1 MPETI
6 DARRGGEDR
15 DAPRR
20 ARRIAIPGVLVAI
33 DAPSMS
39 QEPWVADALDINAH
53 GMGLVLPPEIPPA
66 IDVLLTFKLGDH
78 LEFSRVPAR
87 VQHREGTSGGVVFG
101 TWPLAERLE
110 LLEYLV
116 SYYESE
122 P

>member
-1 MPETI
+1 MSEPI
-6 DARRGGEDR
+6 DERRGSDDR
-15 DAPRR
+15 EGPRR
-20 ARRIAIPGVLVAI
+20 AHRIAIPGVLVAI

-39 QEPWVADALDINAH
+39 EEPWVADALDINAH

-66 IDVLLTFKLGDH
+66 IDVLLTFKLGDD
-78 LEFSRVPAR
+78 LEFSRLPAR

-101 TWPLAERLE
+101 AWPPHARLE

-116 SYYESE
+116 GIYESE